1 MRHRKTI
8 FTLLAIVI
16 TNSTLIADPNSSNW
30 AWVSQ
35 LKTAINPF
43 LGTIFR
49 KTAEY
54 SAESYH
60 CVLQN
65 PVKSA
70 VIALLSTTTGLWGA
84 YRLGRKSGYNVG
96 REAGSRER
104 KQQKKTL
111 QEYMADRK
119 KARQLAPGVATVQR
133 PQAYISVRENNIY
146 WDGYNAAQK
155 AHSAHWDDARAN
167 QRLAKLRE
175 NMLTVNNHLTKD
187 LAFSKNNALH
197 LGYMLAKEYQKFSH
211 SIDEDTM
218 AQMQKIHDASI
229 NQGIYFGFSLATH
242 SAGKYSQA
250 DVVGLDCINSCND
263 ILTLGDPQKI
273 ARRIEANISDWCEW
287 QRNAFE
293 YIRENPDATLDATQQ
308 HFNVTQHTIELEDG
322 SHHE

>member
-1 MRHRKTI
+1 MRNKNII
-8 FTLLAIVI
+8 FTLLAMIV
-16 TNSTLIADPNSSNW
+16 TNSALIADPSSNNW

-35 LKTAINPF
+35 LKTAINPLLSTLF
-43 LGTIFR
+43 Q

-54 SAESYH
+54 SSEAHHY
-60 CVLQN
+60 VLQN

-104 KQQKKTL
+104 KHQKETL
-111 QEYMADRK
+111 QEYMADQE

-146 WDGYNAAQK
+146 WDGYKAAQE
-155 AHSAHWDDARAN
+155 AHSAYWDDTRAN
-167 QRLAKLRE
+167 QKLAELRE
-175 NMLTVNNHLTKD
+175 NMLAVNNHLTKD

-197 LGYMLAKEYQKFSH
+197 LGYMLAKEYQELRH

-250 DVVGLDCINSCND
+250 DVVGLDHINSCND
-263 ILTLGDPQKI
+263 ILTLGDPKRI
-273 ARRIEANISDWCEW
+273 AQRIEANISDWCEW
-287 QRNAFE
+287 QRRAFE
-293 YIRENPDATLDATQQ
+293 HKRKNPGATLDATQQ
-308 HFNVTQHTIELEDG
+308 HFNGTQRIIELDG